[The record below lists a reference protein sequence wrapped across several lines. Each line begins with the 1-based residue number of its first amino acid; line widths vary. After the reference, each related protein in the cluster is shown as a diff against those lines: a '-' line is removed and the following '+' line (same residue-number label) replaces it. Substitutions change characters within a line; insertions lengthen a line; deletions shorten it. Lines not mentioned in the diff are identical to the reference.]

1 MLTMLI
7 SEKYLPLRT
16 CRRIVILVFT
26 HVAHTY
32 ANLLKQR
39 KCLRCLRRIGLDTNM
54 AAVSLFSNW
63 PSDVM
68 QKTSESLGRKEK
80 SRGMMSY
87 LTFGATF

>member
-1 MLTMLI
+1 MFTMLI

-39 KCLRCLRRIGLDTNM
+39 KCLRCLRRIFGHQHGRRFIVFQTGRL
-54 AAVSLFSNW
+54 
-63 PSDVM
+63 
-68 QKTSESLGRKEK
+68 TSCKKQARAWEERK
-80 SRGMMSY
+80 SHVG
-87 LTFGATF
+87 

>member
-1 MLTMLI
+1 
-7 SEKYLPLRT
+7 
-16 CRRIVILVFT
+16 
-26 HVAHTY
+26 
-32 ANLLKQR
+32 
-39 KCLRCLRRIGLDTNM
+39 M